1 MLSRV
6 ADALYW
12 MSRYLERA
20 EHTARL
26 LDVFQHTLLDVA
38 LPDDDTHWEPLL
50 ASTGDLQSFRKAF
63 PDGKAREAVQY
74 MSFDTRSPASILACV
89 GSARENARQVREQI
103 SSEMWE
109 SLNSLYLELRTAD
122 LRRISE
128 DEPHR
133 FYHAVKNGS
142 HLFQGITD
150 ATLTHSEG
158 WHFIQVGRYLERAP
172 QTARLLDVQ
181 YERLNAFAAG
191 PQEYLE
197 WVALLKSCSGWEA
210 YCKVHS
216 AQVTPGRVAG
226 FLVLHPDF
234 PRSLRFC
241 AASMQASL
249 RAIAAANGMRAPG
262 SDRVIGRLVATLEYA
277 QPDELIAGGLR
288 PYLQGVQQQC
298 YALHD
303 ELHKA
308 YISYSVEEMVL

>member
-26 LDVFQHTLLDVA
+26 LDVFQHTLLDVT
-38 LPDDDTHWEPLL
+38 LPDDETHWEPLL
-50 ASTGDLQSFRKAF
+50 ASTGDLPPFREAF
-63 PDGKAREAVQY
+63 PEGKGREAVHY
-74 MSFDTRSPASILACV
+74 MAFDPRNHGSILACV
-89 GSARENARQVREQI
+89 ASARENARQVREQI

-109 SLNSLYLELRTAD
+109 SLNGLYFQLRAAD

-133 FYHAVKNGS
+133 YYHAVKSGS

-181 YERLNAFAAG
+181 YERLCAAAAG

-216 AQVTPGRVAG
+216 AQITPQRVAG
-226 FLVLHPDF
+226 FLVLHPAF
-234 PRSLRFC
+234 PRSIRFC
-241 AASMQASL
+241 AGSLQSSL
-249 RAIAAANGMRAPG
+249 RAITAENGAHAAGV
-262 SDRVIGRLVATLEYA
+262 DRVIGRLVAALQYA
-277 QPDELIAGGLR
+277 QPEELIAGGLR
-288 PYLQGVQQQC
+288 PYLQSVQQQC
-298 YALHD
+298 FALHD

-308 YISYSVEEMVL
+308 YIRYSVEEMVL

>member
-26 LDVFQHTLLDVA
+26 LDVFQHTLLDVT
-38 LPDDDTHWEPLL
+38 LPNDDTHWVPLL
-50 ASTGDLQSFRKAF
+50 ASTGDLAAFRRVF
-63 PDGKAREAVQY
+63 PDGGAREAVHY
-74 MSFDTRSPASILACV
+74 LSFDTRNPDSIVASVA
-89 GSARENARQVREQI
+89 SARENARQVREQI

-109 SLNSLYLELRTAD
+109 CLNGLYLELRAAD

-128 DEPHR
+128 EEPHR

-181 YERLNAFAAG
+181 YERLYTFAAG

-210 YCKVHS
+210 YCKVYS
-216 AQVTPGRVAG
+216 AQVTPVRVAD
-226 FLVLHPDF
+226 FLVLHPAF
-234 PRSLRFC
+234 PRSIRFC
-241 AASMQASL
+241 AASMQSSL
-249 RAIAAANGMRAPG
+249 RMIAAENGARVAG
-262 SDRVIGRLVATLEYA
+262 VDRVIGRLVASLEYA
-277 QPDELIAGGLR
+277 QPEEMIANGLR